1 MEFDPELQSA
11 ITEAMF
17 EVKRDLSL
25 PTNSLVNNTSFT
37 EMKQDARGRQLK
49 VWLDRHF
56 LAKVPNKLLQHS
68 KELLLRKQLAE
79 KEKTIS
85 LLLNTVELQESTNAV
100 LLNALNLLT
109 EQ

>member
-11 ITEAMF
+11 ITEAML
-17 EVKRDLSL
+17 ELERDLSL

-37 EMKQDARGRQLK
+37 EMKQDVRGRQLK
-49 VWLDRHF
+49 VRLDRHF
-56 LAKVPNKLLQHS
+56 LAKVPNKQHS
-68 KELLLRKQLAE
+68 RELLLRKQLAK

>member
-11 ITEAMF
+11 ITEAIL
-17 EVKRDLSL
+17 EVERDLSL

-37 EMKQDARGRQLK
+37 EMKQDVRGRQLK
-49 VWLDRHF
+49 VRLDRHF
-56 LAKVPNKLLQHS
+56 LAKVLNKHLQHS
-68 KELLLRKQLAE
+68 KKLLLRKQLAE

-85 LLLNTVELQESTNAV
+85 LLDTVELQERANAV

-109 EQ
+109 E